1 MRIANTA
8 LSRSK
13 FSLIFVVL
21 TASLFQFTRIFM
33 GLTENHSFRQS
44 QTVSLV
50 RSFMRFGFDWKSPQ
64 NIFGNSP
71 IPVPFEFPL
80 FQYISA
86 SIGQIL
92 NIDPIYAT
100 RLTNLILFQL
110 SAILGLAILAQLNLT
125 KYQFA
130 FILLF
135 EFTPFGFN
143 FGHAALIEF
152 LPVCLMLFALFQYNA
167 YLRSSQNYSSAIHI
181 AIFTVALVLSFL
193 SKFTTAFALI
203 PLFLLSCNLVARRS
217 FRKWIPFFFGLG
229 LALVISYIWIY
240 YSDAVKSENSFTD
253 LLTSSALKHWNYGD
267 IRQRISPFTWDVIF
281 NQNFS
286 SISGGL
292 GISIAAL
299 VIFVR
304 KIRKANIVLPIFLS
318 IVLAP
323 LVFTNLYFSHDYYLC
338 AIYFPSIL
346 MLSMATVEAS
356 SFMRTHLEVSRVQ
369 LLVIS
374 IILLTSISSKFGHA
388 YLAHSFFIPHDP
400 PQLVKILSHYE
411 NEENIILI
419 DCDWDP
425 TIAYYLDRSVLMIPN
440 WPIRNIHSLVPESG
454 IIASC
459 NYPNPVSYDRVYTAL
474 GQPVML
480 NKIVDS
486 VFSFKK

>member
-1 MRIANTA
+1 MRLAKTVLNRCKVSPVCVVCTA
-8 LSRSK
+8 
-13 FSLIFVVL
+13 
-21 TASLFQFTRIFM
+21 ALFQLTRIFM

-50 RSFMRFGFDWKSPQ
+50 RTFMRFGFDWKSPQ
-64 NIFGNSP
+64 NIFGNSFT
-71 IPVPFEFPL
+71 PVPFEFPL

-86 SIGQIL
+86 SLGQIL
-92 NIDPIYAT
+92 NIDPVFTT

-110 SAILGLAILAQLNLT
+110 SAILGLLILGQLDLT
-125 KYQFA
+125 KYQFT

-152 LPVCLMLFALFQYNA
+152 LPVCLVLFAVFQYNA
-167 YLRSSQNYSSAIHI
+167 YLRSSQKYSSAIHI
-181 AIFTVALVLSFL
+181 ALYSLALVLSFL

-203 PLFLLSCNLVARRS
+203 PLFFLANRMVASRS

-229 LALVISYIWIY
+229 LALAISYVWIY

-253 LLTSSALKHWNYGD
+253 FLTSSALRHWNYGD
-267 IRQRISPFTWDVIF
+267 IRQRIAPYTWDVIF

-299 VIFVR
+299 VIFIW
-304 KIRKANIVLPIFLS
+304 KIRKAYIVLPIVLS
-318 IVLAP
+318 IVSAP

-356 SFMRTHLEVSRVQ
+356 SFIKTHLEASRVQ
-369 LLVIS
+369 LLLIS

-388 YLAHSFFIPHDP
+388 YLAHSFFLPHDP
-400 PQLVKILSHYE
+400 PQLVKVLSHYE
-411 NEENIILI
+411 NEENIVLI

-425 TIAYYLDRSVLMIPN
+425 TISYYLDRSVLMIPN
-440 WPIRNIHSLVPESG
+440 WSIKNIHALVPESG

-459 NYPNPVSYDRVYTAL
+459 NYPNSVSYERIYTAL
-474 GQPVML
+474 GQPVTL
-480 NKIVDS
+480 SKIVDS